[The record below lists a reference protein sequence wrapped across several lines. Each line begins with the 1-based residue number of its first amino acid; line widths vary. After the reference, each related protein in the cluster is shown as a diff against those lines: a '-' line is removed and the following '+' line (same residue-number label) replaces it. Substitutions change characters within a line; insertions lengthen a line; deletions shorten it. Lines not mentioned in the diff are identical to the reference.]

1 MEQKQKADGFSLVEL
16 SIVLVIIGLLV
27 GGVFVGQ
34 NLVKSAELR
43 SQMEQVKRYQA
54 GVNTFRM
61 KYDGLPG
68 DISTAT
74 RLFLPSEWP
83 DIANGDGNERVADA
97 GGNYMDLT
105 GEIIQFW
112 MQLSAARVIEGS
124 FSTTPTI
131 GEGFPKNAIG
141 RNGMIA
147 VYDAVW
153 QQANVFYIGVADAPD
168 PGTDD
173 TIIGADTLTPAD
185 AAEIDAKFDD
195 GHPYFGNV
203 LARAETG
210 WSYNKKPDYIDP
222 TAFLPARL
230 PVYAQMLQNMLVP
243 PVYADVEV
251 TAMRDAC
258 VSREDLGSEDASEQ
272 AATYARDNTYA
283 ACQLSIRIE

>member
-1 MEQKQKADGFSLVEL
+1 MNQKQGTSGFSLVEL

-27 GGVFVGQ
+27 GGVFVGKS
-34 NLVKSAELR
+34 LIKSAELR

-68 DISTAT
+68 DVSTAT

-83 DIANGDGNERVADA
+83 NIVNGDGNQRIADGA
-97 GGNYMDLT
+97 GTYEDLT

-124 FSTTPTI
+124 FNTASAI

-147 VYDAVW
+147 VYDADW
-153 QQANVFYIGVADAPD
+153 QQANVFYIGVANAPD

-173 TIIGADTLTPAD
+173 TIIGADTFTPVE
-185 AAEIDAKFDD
+185 AAEIDTKFDD
-195 GHPYFGNV
+195 GHPYFGKV
-203 LARAETG
+203 LARAENG
-210 WSYNKKPDYIDP
+210 WNFNKKPDYIDP
-222 TAFLPARL
+222 AAFLPGQL
-230 PVYAQMLQNMLVP
+230 PVYAQMGQDIFVTSA
-243 PVYADVEV
+243 YADVEV
-251 TAMRDAC
+251 TALRDAC
-258 VSREDLGSEDASEQ
+258 VSREDMGSDEASEQ
-272 AATYARDNTYA
+272 AASYARDNTYA
-283 ACQLSIRIE
+283 ACQLSVRIE